1 MSTHENPF
9 PPYDHDARESRA
21 TARLAADPDTPPG
34 AEARLE
40 GYQNDLDV
48 AEEQLNAARQA
59 ELDAEEDRDAAARKA
74 RLSDGCPKV
83 GVFGGIRTTAAYVEA
98 WVQDQ
103 IAAEEHEYKM
113 AKTARQAASLHF
125 DKLSRQG
132 GWQQSK
138 VSSVKETYRGTNGRR
153 W

>member
-9 PPYDHDARESRA
+9 PPYDHDLRDS
-21 TARLAADPDTPPG
+21 RLAAPADTPPG

-40 GYQNDLDV
+40 GYSDDLDV
-48 AEEQLNAARQA
+48 AEKDLTAARKA
-59 ELDAEEDRDAAARKA
+59 ELDAEEERDAAERRV

-83 GVFGGIRTTAAYVEA
+83 GVFGGIRTTTAYVNA
-98 WVQDQ
+98 WVADR
-103 IAAEEHEYKM
+103 IATEEHEYRL
-113 AKTARQAASLHF
+113 AKAAQQAAKLHF

-138 VSSVKETYRGTNGRR
+138 VASVRETYRGTNGRR